1 MTNHGSKTGDIDK
14 ITENGVS
21 FVCQNVQF
29 VDFFIGSAA
38 YAINFCLFYI
48 V

>member
-1 MTNHGSKTGDIDK
+1 MTNHGLETGDIDK
-14 ITENGVS
+14 IAKKILS
-21 FVCQNVQF
+21 FVRQNVQF
-29 VDFFIGSAA
+29 VDFSIVSAA